1 MSFVPLNGGFSQ
13 SLLGVGVTND
23 LIDTAK
29 FNEKGLE
36 DLHPQENGAGKSIL
50 LVILSAI
57 IFVTVVSFYDV
68 LRTFINSIYA
78 KIALE
83 DPKANNTQQDIDSTE
98 IANKEAVLASL
109 TFFSICLILA
119 ILIVGVIYKYLSS
132 KK

>member
-1 MSFVPLNGGFSQ
+1 MASFVPLNGGFSQ
-13 SLLGVGVTND
+13 SLLGAGTTTT

-36 DLHPQENGAGKSIL
+36 ELHPQESGVSKSIL
-50 LVILSAI
+50 LVIISAI

-68 LRTFINSIYA
+68 LRTFINTIFA

-83 DPKANNTQQDIDSTE
+83 DPNAHNTQQDIDSTE
-98 IANKEAVLASL
+98 IANKEAILASI
-109 TFFSICLILA
+109 TFFSLCLILA
-119 ILIVGVIYKYLSS
+119 VLIVGVIYKYLS